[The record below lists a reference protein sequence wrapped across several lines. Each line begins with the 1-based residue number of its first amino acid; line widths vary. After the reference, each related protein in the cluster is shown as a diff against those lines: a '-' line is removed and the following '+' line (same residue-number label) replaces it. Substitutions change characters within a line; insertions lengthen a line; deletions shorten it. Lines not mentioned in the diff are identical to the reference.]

1 MKIANIVEL
10 LESKAPMNLQ
20 ESYDNAGLLTGRP
33 EWVCTGIT
41 VSLDATEEVIMEA
54 VSRNHNMVVAHHPIV
69 FSGLKKIT
77 GSNYVE
83 KAIIAAI
90 KNDVAIYAIHTNL
103 DNLIDGVNGKIA
115 DLLKLGNR
123 RILIPKTGQLKK
135 LVSFVPTD
143 HLDKVCNA
151 VFEAGAGSVGNYS
164 ECSFQL
170 EGTGTFKAGAG
181 TNPFTGEI
189 GVRHREKETRL
200 ELVYTPDIE
209 RRVVQALISS
219 HPYEEVAYD
228 LYALTNTHS
237 GIGSGIIG
245 ELDREIPVMDFLKQ
259 LKEIFKV
266 PVIRHSPVVKESV
279 KCVAICGGAGS
290 FLISSALR
298 NNADIYIT
306 GDMKYHEFFDANN
319 RLVIADIGHFESE
332 QYTVDLLCDILAEK
346 FPTFAVFKTEV
357 KTNPVNYY
365 I

>member
-1 MKIANIVEL
+1 MKIANILEL
-10 LESKAPMNLQ
+10 LESKAPLNLQ

-33 EWVCTGIT
+33 EWACTGIT
-41 VSLDATEEVIMEA
+41 VSLDATEEVILEA
-54 VSRNHNMVVAHHPIV
+54 VSRNHNLVVAHHPIV
-69 FSGLKKIT
+69 FSGLKKIS
-77 GSNYVE
+77 GNNYVE

-103 DNLIDGVNGKIA
+103 DNIIDGVNGKIA

-123 RILIPKTGQLKK
+123 RILVPKTGQLKK

-200 ELVYTPDIE
+200 ELVYTPDKE
-209 RRVVQALISS
+209 KQVVQALMSS

-245 ELDREIPVMDFLKQ
+245 ELDKEIPVMDFLKQ

-279 KCVAICGGAGS
+279 KSVALCGGAGS

-332 QYTVDLLCDILAEK
+332 QFTVDLLCDILAEK

-365 I
+365 S